1 MKSVNRLEVRA
12 RVWRGYRVHVG
23 VIGVFRLV
31 LDGMCLGLSGVE
43 EVVSRLSSFRVPGF
57 NFRFVDRER
66 EARAVLDVSGGVV
79 MGGWIT
85 VVYGPKGCG
94 KTELFRALYNASR
107 EAGGVDFVIVRSERE
122 AWRVDELLAPRGLRG
137 VLSRVAGSLGFEILS
152 SGEVR
157 GFVDVAK
164 LVGALAGYIAYRL
177 RRGRRVVIVVD
188 EVRGDSDVRLAEF
201 RGWLEGFANT
211 LREHS
216 SRYLEERGGSIAVV
230 ALTSDAMVREIR
242 NRVGSKVVWALLW
255 NLPYKDVVDLAGQLE
270 LVEDP
275 KLLWSL
281 TGGNPR
287 ALIYIRNMGLK
298 KWVEDEVIRPVGD
311 VIEEVKG
318 VLGGK
323 LWDEVG
329 VAVENVDEAD
339 YNLKQSMLKHSIA
352 IYIAGATQ
360 LTELPRERWV
370 GERYAYQILAYH
382 HMLKLVHER
391 KDVRLKAENILE
403 NLS

>member
-1 MKSVNRLEVRA
+1 
-12 RVWRGYRVHVG
+12 
-23 VIGVFRLV
+23 
-31 LDGMCLGLSGVE
+31 LSAVE

-57 NFRFVDRER
+57 NFRFVERER

-188 EVRGDSDVRLAEF
+188 EVRGDSEVRLSEF

-216 SRYLEERGGSIAVV
+216 SRYEGRGGSIAVV

-242 NRVGSKVVWALLW
+242 NRVGSKVAWALLW
-255 NLPYKDVVDLAGQLE
+255 NLPYEAMVDLAG
-270 LVEDP
+270 
-275 KLLWSL
+275 
-281 TGGNPR
+281 
-287 ALIYIRNMGLK
+287 
-298 KWVEDEVIRPVGD
+298 
-311 VIEEVKG
+311 
-318 VLGGK
+318 
-323 LWDEVG
+323 
-329 VAVENVDEAD
+329 
-339 YNLKQSMLKHSIA
+339 
-352 IYIAGATQ
+352 
-360 LTELPRERWV
+360 
-370 GERYAYQILAYH
+370 
-382 HMLKLVHER
+382 
-391 KDVRLKAENILE
+391 
-403 NLS
+403 

>member
-1 MKSVNRLEVRA
+1 
-12 RVWRGYRVHVG
+12 
-23 VIGVFRLV
+23 
-31 LDGMCLGLSGVE
+31 LSGGIE
-43 EVVSRLSSFRVPGF
+43 EIVSRLSSFRVPGF
-57 NFRFVDRER
+57 DFRFVGREREAIALLSSFRVPRKLSFKKAPNIEVPGFVGRER
-66 EARAVLDVSGGVV
+66 EARAFLDKGEKAVLNG
-79 MGGWIT
+79 MIT
-85 VVYGPKGCG
+85 VLYGPKGCG
-94 KTELFRALYNASR
+94 KTELFRTLYNVSR
-107 EAGGVDFVIVRSERE
+107 EAGGVDFIIVRSERE
-122 AWRVDELLAPRGLRG
+122 AWRVDELLAPKSLRG
-137 VLSRVAGSLGFEILS
+137 ALSRVAGYLGFEILS
-152 SGEVR
+152 SGEVK

-164 LVGALAGYIAYRL
+164 LVGTLAGYIAYKL
-177 RRGRRVVIVVD
+177 RRDRRIIIVVD
-188 EVRGDSDVRLAEF
+188 EVRGDSEVRLDEF
-201 RGWLEGFANT
+201 RGWLENFANT

-216 SRYLEERGGSIAVV
+216 SRYLEEKGGSIAVV
-230 ALTSDAMVREIR
+230 ALTSDAMVKEIR
-242 NRVGSKVVWALLW
+242 NKVGSKVLWALLW
-255 NLPYKDVVDLAGQLE
+255 NLPYKDMVDLARQLE
-270 LVEDP
+270 LEEDP

-329 VAVENVDEAD
+329 IAVENVDKAD
-339 YNLKQSMLKHSIA
+339 YDLKQSMLKHNIA

-360 LTELPRERWV
+360 LTELPRERWI
-370 GERYAYQILAYH
+370 GERYAYQIPAYYH
-382 HMLKLVHER
+382 VLKLVHER

>member
-1 MKSVNRLEVRA
+1 
-12 RVWRGYRVHVG
+12 
-23 VIGVFRLV
+23 
-31 LDGMCLGLSGVE
+31 MCLGLSGVE

-66 EARAVLDVSGGVV
+66 EARAVLDVSAGVV

-122 AWRVDELLAPRGLRG
+122 AWRVDELLAPKSLRG
-137 VLSRVAGSLGFEILS
+137 ALSRVAGSLGFEILS

-188 EVRGDSDVRLAEF
+188 EVRGDSEVRLAEF

-216 SRYLEERGGSIAVV
+216 SRYEEKGGSIAVV

-242 NRVGSKVVWALLW
+242 NRVGPKVVWALLW
-255 NLPYKDVVDLAGQLE
+255 NLPYEAMVDLAGQLE
-270 LVEDP
+270 LGEDP
-275 KLLWSL
+275 KLLWRL

-287 ALIYIRNMGLK
+287 ALVDIKIRGLK
-298 KWVEDEVIRPVGD
+298 RWVEDEVIRPVGD
-311 VIEEVKG
+311 VIEEVEG

-339 YNLKQSMLKHSIA
+339 YNLKQSMLKHNIA

-370 GERYAYQILAYH
+370 GERYAYQIPAYY
-382 HMLKLVHER
+382 HMLNLVHER

>member
-1 MKSVNRLEVRA
+1 LESVNWLEVRA
-12 RVWRGYRVHVG
+12 RAWRGYRVHVG

-66 EARAVLDVSGGVV
+66 EARAILDVSGGVV

-85 VVYGPKGCG
+85 VIYGPKGCG
-94 KTELFRALYNASR
+94 KTELFRALYNVSR

-122 AWRVDELLAPRGLRG
+122 AWRVDELLASRGLRG
-137 VLSRVAGSLGFEILS
+137 ALSRVAGSLGFEVLS

-164 LVGALAGYIAYRL
+164 FVGALAGYIAYRL

-216 SRYLEERGGSIAVV
+216 SRYEGRGGSIAVV
-230 ALTSDAMVREIR
+230 VLTSDAMVREIR
-242 NRVGSKVVWALLW
+242 NRVGSKVAWALLW
-255 NLPYKDVVDLAGQLE
+255 NLPYEAMVDLAGQLE
-270 LVEDP
+270 LGEDP
-275 KLLWSL
+275 RLLWRL

-287 ALIYIRNMGLK
+287 ALVDIKFRGLK
-298 KWVEDEVIRPVGD
+298 RWIEDEVLRPVRD
-311 VIEEVKG
+311 VVEEVRG
-318 VLGGK
+318 VLGEK
-323 LWDEVG
+323 LWDEIG
-329 VAVENVDEAD
+329 VAVEDIDEAD
-339 YNLKQSMLKHSIA
+339 YRLKLSMLRHNIA
-352 IYIAGATQ
+352 IYVAGATH
-360 LTELPRERWV
+360 LTELPREGWV
-370 GERYAYQILAYH
+370 RERYAYQMPAYQH
-382 HMLKLVHER
+382 ALKLAHER
-391 KDVRLKAENILE
+391 RDVRLKAESVLE
-403 NLS
+403 SLS

>member
-1 MKSVNRLEVRA
+1 
-12 RVWRGYRVHVG
+12 
-23 VIGVFRLV
+23 
-31 LDGMCLGLSGVE
+31 MCLGLSGVE

-107 EAGGVDFVIVRSERE
+107 EAGGVDFIIVRSERE

-201 RGWLEGFANT
+201 RGWLEGFSNT

-216 SRYLEERGGSIAVV
+216 SRYLEKRGGSIAVV

-242 NRVGSKVVWALLW
+242 NRVGSKVAWALLW
-255 NLPYKDVVDLAGQLE
+255 NLPYEAVVDLAGQLE

-275 KLLWSL
+275 KLLWRL

-287 ALIYIRNMGLK
+287 ALVDIGIRGLK
-298 KWVEDEVIRPVGD
+298 RWIEDEVIRPVGD

-323 LWDEVG
+323 LWAEIG

-339 YNLKQSMLKHSIA
+339 YNLKQSMLRHNIA

-370 GERYAYQILAYH
+370 RERYAYQIPAYY

>member
-1 MKSVNRLEVRA
+1 
-12 RVWRGYRVHVG
+12 GYRVHVG

-57 NFRFVDRER
+57 NFRFVDREC

-94 KTELFRALYNASR
+94 KTEFFRALYNASR
-107 EAGGVDFVIVRSERE
+107 EAGGGDFIIVRSERE

-137 VLSRVAGSLGFEILS
+137 ALSRVAGSLGFEVLS

-177 RRGRRVVIVVD
+177 RRGRKVVIVVD
-188 EVRGDSDVRLAEF
+188 EVRGDSEVRLSEF

-216 SRYLEERGGSIAVV
+216 SRYLEEKGGSIAVV

-255 NLPYKDVVDLAGQLE
+255 NLPQEAMVDLAGQLE
-270 LVEDP
+270 LGEDP
-275 KLLWSL
+275 KLPWRL

-287 ALIYIRNMGLK
+287 ALVDIRIRGLK
-298 KWVEDEVIRPVGD
+298 RWVEDEVIRPVGD
-311 VIEEVKG
+311 VVEEVKG
-318 VLGGK
+318 VLRGK

-370 GERYAYQILAYH
+370 GERYAYQIPAYY

>member
-1 MKSVNRLEVRA
+1 LESVNRLEARA
-12 RVWRGYRVHVG
+12 RAWWVYQVHVG
-23 VIGVFRLV
+23 VIGVFRLM
-31 LDGMCLGLSGVE
+31 LDGMCLGLSDVE

-66 EARAVLDVSGGVV
+66 EARAILDVSGGVV

-107 EAGGVDFVIVRSERE
+107 GAGGVDFVIVRSERE

-137 VLSRVAGSLGFEILS
+137 VLSKVAGSLGFEILS

-188 EVRGDSDVRLAEF
+188 EVRGDSEVRLSEF

-216 SRYLEERGGSIAVV
+216 SRYEGRGGSIAVV

-255 NLPYKDVVDLAGQLE
+255 NLPYEAMVNLAGQLE
-270 LVEDP
+270 LGEDP
-275 KLLWSL
+275 KPLWRL
-281 TGGNPR
+281 TEGNPR
-287 ALIYIRNMGLK
+287 ALVDIGIRGLK
-298 KWVEDEVIRPVGD
+298 RWVEDEVIRPVGD
-311 VIEEVKG
+311 VIEEVEG

-323 LWDEVG
+323 LWAEVG
-329 VAVENVDEAD
+329 VALENVDEAD

-370 GERYAYQILAYH
+370 RERYAYQIPAYY